1 MTFPA
6 ATPEAFQGTSTRG
19 ESAALLLE
27 PRETGQVVVPG
38 GQNGH
43 ATAVTK
49 DGPTAKP
56 WAHFVAGGIGG
67 MAAATLTS
75 PLDVLKT
82 RLQSD
87 FYQAQ
92 LRTLHAQHPLP
103 HKLTFTSVP
112 RAAFFHIAETV
123 QILRSIYQH
132 EGFRALFR
140 GLGANLIGVVPARSI
155 NFYVYGNGKRI
166 LNNYFNPEG
175 RENVWS
181 VHLLAA
187 ATAGIATGTATNPIW
202 VVKTRLQL
210 DKNTASHDPSKGRQ
224 YKNSW
229 DCIKQTVRHEGF
241 RGLYRGLSA
250 SYLGVTESTLQW
262 VLYERMKLSLA
273 RREAKRLAH
282 PGYQRTMLDDA
293 EEFGGKFCA
302 AAGAKLFAAV
312 ITYPHEVVRT
322 RLRQAPTM
330 TTETGRVTMKY
341 TGLVQCF
348 RLVAKEEGLAG
359 LYGGMTPH
367 LLRAVPAAA
376 VMMSTY
382 EIFLRIFGTT
392 S

>member
-1 MTFPA
+1 MTA
-6 ATPEAFQGTSTRG
+6 AG
-19 ESAALLLE
+19 
-27 PRETGQVVVPG
+27 
-38 GQNGH
+38 
-43 ATAVTK
+43 
-49 DGPTAKP
+49 
-56 WAHFVAGGIGG
+56 
-67 MAAATLTS
+67 LTS

-87 FYQAQ
+87 FYQSQ
-92 LRTLHAQHPLP
+92 LRALHAQHPLP
-103 HKLTFTSVP
+103 PKHTFTRIP
-112 RAAFFHIAETV
+112 RAAYFHLAETV

-140 GLGANLIGVVPARSI
+140 GLGANLVGVVPARSI

-181 VHLLAA
+181 IHLVAA
-187 ATAGIATGTATNPIW
+187 AVAGIATGTATNPIW
-202 VVKTRLQL
+202 LVKTRLQL
-210 DKNTASHDPSKGRQ
+210 DKNNASNDPLRGRQ

-229 DCIKQTVRHEGF
+229 DCIRQTVRHEGI

-262 VLYERMKLSLA
+262 VLYERLKLSLA
-273 RREAKRLAH
+273 RREAKRLNT
-282 PGYQRTMLDDA
+282 PGYRHTWVDNT
-293 EEFGGKFCA
+293 EEWAGKFSA

-322 RLRQAPTM
+322 RLRQAPT
-330 TTETGRVTMKY
+330 TISESGKVTVKY

-367 LLRAVPAAA
+367 LLRTVPSAAI
-376 VMMSTY
+376 MFGMY
-382 EIFLRIFGTT
+382 EIILRLFGTT

>member
-1 MTFPA
+1 M
-6 ATPEAFQGTSTRG
+6 
-19 ESAALLLE
+19 
-27 PRETGQVVVPG
+27 
-38 GQNGH
+38 
-43 ATAVTK
+43 
-49 DGPTAKP
+49 
-56 WAHFVAGGIGG
+56 GG
-67 MAAATLTS
+67 MTAAALTS

-92 LRTLHAQHPLP
+92 LRALHAQHPLP
-103 HKLTFTSVP
+103 QRITLTSVP
-112 RAAFFHIAETV
+112 RAAFFHVAETV

-140 GLGANLIGVVPARSI
+140 GLGANLVGVVPARSI

-166 LNNYFNPEG
+166 LNNYLNPEG
-175 RENVWS
+175 KDNVWS

-210 DKNTASHDPSKGRQ
+210 DKNNASHDPTRGRQ

-229 DCIKQTVRHEGF
+229 DCIKQTVRHEGI

-262 VLYERMKLSLA
+262 VMYERMKLGLA
-273 RREAKRLAH
+273 RREAKRLTQ
-282 PGYQRTMLDDA
+282 PGYNQTILDTA
-293 EEFGGKFCA
+293 EEFGGKFAA
-302 AAGAKLFAAV
+302 AAGAKLVAAV

-322 RLRQAPTM
+322 RLRQAPVI

-367 LLRAVPAAA
+367 LLRTVPSAAI
-376 VMMSTY
+376 M
-382 EIFLRIFGTT
+382 FGM
-392 S
+392 